1 MSAILSKDEID
12 SALRNLK
19 IIEEQ
24 QEREDKLTEAK
35 RKQTQEIENKQ
46 NLLNAWSV
54 FPVNPVLVLVHIL
67 TSDMVAHCQVRK
79 FLMNIW
85 LDYRREENL

>member
-1 MSAILSKDEID
+1 GAAFATDPSFKFPPELAHLERNANGAGLSTYQL
-12 SALRNLK
+12 A
-19 IIEEQ
+19 
-24 QEREDKLTEAK
+24 
-35 RKQTQEIENKQ
+35 Q
-46 NLLNAWSV
+46 NGSV

-85 LDYRREENL
+85 LDY